1 MINLTEVSYQ
11 LPAMKSEVVAV
22 GGASCGFERL
32 EEASIFLAS
41 GGACS
46 FLLMAA
52 PSYRRL

>member
-52 PSYRRL
+52 PSY

>member
-22 GGASCGFERL
+22 GGVAALSNL
-32 EEASIFLAS
+32 KKQPSSWLLAP
-41 GGACS
+41 
-46 FLLMAA
+46 